1 MRRDAFHAIADPTR
15 RDILYLLKNKELN
28 INTVAENFPIS
39 RPAISKQMKI
49 LEECGLVIIH
59 QRGRERYCEAKMDKL
74 TEVSAWIEKYKD
86 FWNNKLDAL
95 EKFLD
100 SSED

>member
-15 RDILYLLKNKELN
+15 RDILFLLKNRELN
-28 INTVAENFPIS
+28 INAVAEKFEIS

-59 QRGRERYCEAKMDKL
+59 QRGRERYCEARMEKL
-74 TEVSAWIEKYKD
+74 TEVSTWIEKYKD

-95 EKFLD
+95 EDFLNSQND
-100 SSED
+100 

>member
-15 RDILYLLKNKELN
+15 RDILFLLKNRELN
-28 INTVAENFPIS
+28 INAVAEKFEIS

-59 QRGRERYCEAKMDKL
+59 QRGRERYCEARMEKL
-74 TEVSAWIEKYKD
+74 TEVSNWIEKYKD

-95 EKFLD
+95 ENFLNSQND
-100 SSED
+100 

>member
-59 QRGRERYCEAKMDKL
+59 QRGRERYCEARMDKL
-74 TEVSAWIEKYKD
+74 TEVSTWIEKYKD

>member
-59 QRGRERYCEAKMDKL
+59 QRGRERYCEARMDKL

>member
-74 TEVSAWIEKYKD
+74 TEVSTWIEKYKD